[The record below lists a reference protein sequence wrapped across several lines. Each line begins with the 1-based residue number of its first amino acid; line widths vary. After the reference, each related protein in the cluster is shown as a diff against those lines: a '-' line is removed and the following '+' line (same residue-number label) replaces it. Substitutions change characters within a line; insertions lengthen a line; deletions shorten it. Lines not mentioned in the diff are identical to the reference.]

1 MKLRNVSKEDE
12 NLKNGLS
19 IIKAFFSKNYMKYI
33 YGFMA
38 IIVVDLCSIFSPIL
52 SGKIIDRVM
61 NTVKGIDNL
70 TSRRLLILCSLFVA
84 IALIKL
90 IANYLTR
97 LFVLG
102 ASYILDYGTRNKMF
116 NKLLKLSMNYYNKK
130 TTGEIM
136 ALSSNDLGAV
146 TRALGMG
153 IMHILNTIILFVVSI
168 VYLMVKL
175 DIGLTL
181 AVFVPFPFLVIII
194 SQFGKVIHK
203 RFKKVQESYAK
214 MTGKVEETIS
224 GIRIVKSFVQEDQE
238 IKNFMKVN
246 NDNYEANVSLVK
258 LQAIFR
264 PILSLLS
271 NITYFIMLIFGG
283 ILAMDGSITLGDFIV
298 VNGFL
303 GMLVRP
309 IAFIGMII
317 NFVQRGKVSISRIS
331 ELVFQKPD
339 IYDGNYEATIDCTK
353 LPSNLK
359 GNIKI
364 EHLNFKYDEKDFYA
378 LKDINIKINHGETI
392 GIVGEVGCGKT
403 TLVNLLTRIFDFDNK
418 EGKIYI
424 DGYDIKK
431 LPIKYL
437 RDNISYVPQDNFLF
451 SDSIAYNVGFSEKEY
466 SKEEI
471 IEATKKS
478 DVYNDIMEFEEQFDT
493 MLGEKGV
500 NVSGGQ
506 KQRLCI
512 ARAIIKQAP
521 IMIFDDCLSAVD
533 VETEKN
539 ILKNIK
545 EEREGRTCIIIAH
558 RISTIKDANKII
570 VLSNG
575 EIIES
580 GTHEQLIKVGG
591 TYNKMYKLQ
600 LMEELEE
607 GGID

>member
-1 MKLRNVSKEDE
+1 MKLRNVSKDDE

-19 IIKAFFSKNYMKYI
+19 ILKEFFSNNYMKYI

-52 SGKIIDRVM
+52 SGKIIDKIM
-61 NTVKGIDNL
+61 NTLKGIDNL

-84 IALIKL
+84 IALLKL

-102 ASYILDYGTRNKMF
+102 ASYILDYGTRNKIF
-116 NKLLKLSMNYYNKK
+116 NKLLQLSMNYYNKK
-130 TTGEIM
+130 STGEIM

-146 TRALGMG
+146 TRAMGMG
-153 IMHILNTIILFVVSI
+153 IMHILNTIILFIVSI
-168 VYLMVKL
+168 IYLMVKL
-175 DIGLTL
+175 NVGLTL

-203 RFKKVQESYAK
+203 RFKKVQESYAN

-224 GIRIVKSFVQEDQE
+224 GIRVVKSFVQEEQE
-238 IKNFMKVN
+238 IKNFMEVN
-246 NDNYEANVSLVK
+246 NKNYEANVNLVK

-264 PILSLLS
+264 PTLSLLS
-271 NITYFIMLIFGG
+271 NITYFIMLMFGG

-317 NFVQRGKVSISRIS
+317 NFIQRGKVSISRIS

-339 IYDGNYEATIDCTK
+339 IYDGNYEKTIDYEK
-353 LPSNLK
+353 LPKNLK

-364 EHLNFKYDEKDFYA
+364 EHLNFKYNEKEFYT
-378 LKDINIKINHGETI
+378 LKDINIEIKHGETI

-403 TLVNLLTRIFDFDNK
+403 TLANLLTRVFDFDNK
-418 EGKIYI
+418 DGKIYI

-451 SDSIAYNVGFSEKEY
+451 SDSISYNIGFIEKEL
-466 SKEEI
+466 SQEQI
-471 IEATKKS
+471 IEAAKKS
-478 DVYNDIMEFEEQFDT
+478 DIYNDIMEFEDQFDT

-512 ARAIIKQAP
+512 ARAMIKKAP

-580 GTHEQLIKVGG
+580 GTHEQLIKFGG
-591 TYNKMYKLQ
+591 AYNKMYKLQ
-600 LMEELEE
+600 LMEDFEE
-607 GGID
+607 GGLK

>member
-1 MKLRNVSKEDE
+1 MKLRNVSKDDE

-33 YGFMA
+33 YGLMA
-38 IIVVDLCSIFSPIL
+38 IIVVDIGSIFSPIL

-61 NTVKGIDNL
+61 NTVKGVDNL

-153 IMHILNTIILFVVSI
+153 IMHVLNTIILFVISI
-168 VYLMVKL
+168 VYLMAKL
-175 DIGLTL
+175 NVGLTL

-224 GIRIVKSFVQEDQE
+224 GIRIVKSFVQEEQE
-238 IKNFMKVN
+238 VKNFMKVN

-264 PILSLLS
+264 PTLSLLS

-317 NFVQRGKVSISRIS
+317 NFIQRGKVSISRIS

-339 IYDGNYEATIDCTK
+339 IYDGNYEKTIDDKK
-353 LPSNLK
+353 LPNSLK

-378 LKDINIKINHGETI
+378 LKDINIEINHGETI

-451 SDSIAYNVGFSEKEY
+451 SDSIAYNIGFSEKEY

-471 IEATKKS
+471 IEAAKKS

-512 ARAIIKQAP
+512 ARAIIRQAP

-545 EEREGRTCIIIAH
+545 EEREGRTSIIIAH

-580 GTHEQLIKVGG
+580 GTHEQLIKLGG
-591 TYNKMYKLQ
+591 AYNKMYKLQ